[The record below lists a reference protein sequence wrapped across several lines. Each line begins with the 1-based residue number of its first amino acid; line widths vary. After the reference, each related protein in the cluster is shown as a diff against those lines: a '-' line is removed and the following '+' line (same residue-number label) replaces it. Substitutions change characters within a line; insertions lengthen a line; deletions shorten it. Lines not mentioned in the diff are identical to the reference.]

1 MKVQSIMT
9 YVDVLYL
16 KSKDIYDEF
25 YIMFEYKL
33 QPGIFE
39 YKPNPGYLFVE
50 RQTIDRNSCV
60 FKLNLQSGCFFS
72 TAIGRVNI

>member
-1 MKVQSIMT
+1 MA

-33 QPGIFE
+33 QPGIF
-39 YKPNPGYLFVE
+39 NTN
-50 RQTIDRNSCV
+50 QTRDIFLLKD
-60 FKLNLQSGCFFS
+60 KL
-72 TAIGRVNI
+72 

>member
-1 MKVQSIMT
+1 MKVQSIMA

-39 YKPNPGYLFVE
+39 YKPNPGYLFIE
-50 RQTIDRNSCV
+50 RQTIDCV